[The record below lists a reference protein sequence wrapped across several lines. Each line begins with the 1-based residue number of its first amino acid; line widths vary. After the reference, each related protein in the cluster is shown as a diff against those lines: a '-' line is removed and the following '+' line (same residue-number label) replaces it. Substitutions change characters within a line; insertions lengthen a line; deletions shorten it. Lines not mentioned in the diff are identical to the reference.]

1 MRNRQLFARL
11 QQNGRDLRDLSGT
24 VSASLDCVPPI
35 SKPSARFDDDRVA
48 LGSFQERFY
57 GFAMSTHITISSR
70 SQVSASCVAQPA
82 GRHGKHYTSCS
93 SERIARPTRQAGTT
107 QAAGRGQPRSPQPH
121 DTKHKPAGRPTVRH
135 GPGGG
140 GGRTPCPQGSP
151 GAPRRERKGNELG
164 CWCGGHEKN
173 GPLRAFLEAS
183 VETLFGGVTGRVFVG
198 RNGVCV
204 RCSGRRDVA
213 QLDHL

>member
-11 QQNGRDLRDLSGT
+11 KQNGRDLRDLSGT
-24 VSASLDCVPPI
+24 FSAGLDRIPTI
-35 SKPSARFDDDRVA
+35 SKPSTCFDDNWVA
-48 LGSFQERFY
+48 LGSFEKRFY

-70 SQVSASCVAQPA
+70 LQVSASCVAQPA
-82 GRHGKHYTSCS
+82 GRHGKHCTGRS

-107 QAAGRGQPRSPQPH
+107 PAAGRGQLRSPQPH
-121 DTKHKPAGRPTVRH
+121 DTKHKPGGQPTVRH

-151 GAPRRERKGNELG
+151 GPSRRGRTLVGLG

-173 GPLRAFLEAS
+173 KRSLALMSALSWLSVRSYWRHRLRSSA
-183 VETLFGGVTGRVFVG
+183 TLSSSRVTFIGSLSHR
-198 RNGVCV
+198 
-204 RCSGRRDVA
+204 
-213 QLDHL
+213 L